1 MIRFSIAE
9 VSACT
14 GAAGVDL
21 MEGATAFRA
30 RVANDGAASVSLVA
44 TPGFPL
50 DASVRGSG
58 FAGATSLLRRP
69 RAIRRQKEG
78 RWGGVARFR
87 GPRSPGRALPRTLA
101 VSFEGGDVLAGAG
114 SPEEDEAEAE
124 GKSEDEVKGE
134 TGASRLLAR
143 AFA

>member
-9 VSACT
+9 VSACA

-21 MEGATAFRA
+21 MTGATAFRA
-30 RVANDGAASVSLVA
+30 RVASDGAAAVSMAA
-44 TPGFPL
+44 TSGFPL
-50 DASVRGSG
+50 DASVRASG
-58 FAGATSLLRRP
+58 CAGATSLLRRP

-78 RWGGVARFR
+78 RWRGVAGLR
-87 GPRSPGRALPRTLA
+87 GPRSPGSALPRALA

-114 SPEEDEAEAE
+114 APEEDEAE
-124 GKSEDEVKGE
+124 GKSEGEVKGE
-134 TGASRLLAR
+134 TGASRLLAP